1 MVVIKAAATSFLH
14 ARPFQCQASTITTSP
29 TKSVSS
35 SSSSASQHQHQHL
48 HQGQQDSGRIIRSRL
63 LHRLG
68 IHQKQSPSKA
78 EIRCIR
84 SKEINYHTN
93 PLLSPYSAPFLQP
106 LRGESTTA
114 SSIHSSSNT
123 ISTTIIKNNI
133 NINSNDKN
141 SATITPDHS
150 SKRPIRRRSTIR
162 RIRFDDNVSVVPI
175 PSRHK
180 YSNRIK
186 QAYWRDGKEIQ
197 ECAERNRYEYASE
210 GWKWESV
217 FEEDEMY
224 VDRST
229 GELVHPCWIEGYN
242 NNNEEEEEEADVE
255 EELDEESYHH
265 DHDEEDE
272 EMEIV
277 DIIEVRYWK
286 EKESSS
292 PSSLPSFFDMDR
304 PMLKRGGSVLPS

>member
-1 MVVIKAAATSFLH
+1 MVVIKAAATSFY

-35 SSSSASQHQHQHL
+35 SSQQHQC
-48 HQGQQDSGRIIRSRL
+48 QQDGGRIIRSRL

-68 IHQKQSPSKA
+68 IHQKQSPNNSKA
-78 EIRCIR
+78 KIRCIR
-84 SKEINYHTN
+84 KEINYHTN
-93 PLLSPYSAPFLQP
+93 PLLSPCSAPFLQP
-106 LRGESTTA
+106 LRGESTT
-114 SSIHSSSNT
+114 SSMHSSNT
-123 ISTTIIKNNI
+123 LSTTIINNNNI
-133 NINSNDKN
+133 NNNDKN
-141 SATITPDHS
+141 SATITPDH

-162 RIRFDDNVSVVPI
+162 RIRFDDNVLVVPI

-224 VDRST
+224 VNPST

-242 NNNEEEEEEADVE
+242 NNNNNNEEEEDAE
-255 EELDEESYHH
+255 EESDEESYHH
-265 DHDEEDE
+265 DHDDEDE

-277 DIIEVRYWK
+277 DINEANNCK
-286 EKESSS
+286 EEEEDESS
-292 PSSLPSFFDMDR
+292 SFFDMDR
-304 PMLKRGGSVLPS
+304 PMLKRGSSVLPS

>member
-1 MVVIKAAATSFLH
+1 MVVIKAAATSFY
-14 ARPFQCQASTITTSP
+14 ARPFQCQASIITTSP

-35 SSSSASQHQHQHL
+35 SSSSSSSQHQHQGL
-48 HQGQQDSGRIIRSRL
+48 QQDGGRIIRSRL

-68 IHQKQSPSKA
+68 IHQKQSPNNSKA

-84 SKEINYHTN
+84 KEINYHTN

-106 LRGESTTA
+106 LRGESITTA
-114 SSIHSSSNT
+114 SMHSSNT
-123 ISTTIIKNNI
+123 ISTTIINSNI
-133 NINSNDKN
+133 NNNDKN
-141 SATITPDHS
+141 SATIITPDHS
-150 SKRPIRRRSTIR
+150 KRSIRRRSTIR
-162 RIRFDDNVSVVPI
+162 RIRFDDNVLVVPI

-229 GELVHPCWIEGYN
+229 GELVHPCWIEGYS
-242 NNNEEEEEEADVE
+242 NNNEEEEDVE

-265 DHDEEDE
+265 NHDDEDE
-272 EMEIV
+272 EMELV
-277 DIIEVRYWK
+277 DINEVNDCK
-286 EKESSS
+286 EEEEEESS
-292 PSSLPSFFDMDR
+292 SFFDMDR